1 MHCDSLVG
9 EDVEGGSGPIV
20 HEPPRRVF
28 VRLPGTAGVAVSDY
42 LYPGEGSEDSLPA
55 IQVNSVP
62 VDTKRLMR
70 TRKPSTSGTTVGL

>member
-9 EDVEGGSGPIV
+9 EEVEGGAGPII

-28 VRLPGTAGVAVSDY
+28 VRLPGSTGVAVSDY

-55 IQVNSVP
+55 IQVTSLQILLDGSV
-62 VDTKRLMR
+62 KASIR
-70 TRKPSTSGTTVGL
+70 GL